1 MLAPGLPRDM
11 PLRPLVSPCSLLL
24 NLSVPF
30 LVGATQAPIQ
40 RVNINCFR
48 YHNNKVPSVGIIQV
62 DRRPHMGPSLIG
74 ADRPQRPVS
83 KEAARV
89 CCRSRNVRKVR
100 WSCARRYLFFFFN
113 QCGRPHYRRQSPVTV
128 MYGPSPPKSIYTAVA
143 VVAGDHVAAVV
154 IADLFVHRL
163 VIVRL
168 AVGY

>member
-11 PLRPLVSPCSLLL
+11 PLLPLVSPCSLLL

-100 WSCARRYLFFFFN
+100 WSCPRRYLFFFSMW
-113 QCGRPHYRRQSPVTV
+113 PPSL
-128 MYGPSPPKSIYTAVA
+128 SPPKPRHGHVWAVA
-143 VVAGDHVAAVV
+143 AKVNLHSRCCSGW
-154 IADLFVHRL
+154 
-163 VIVRL
+163 
-168 AVGY
+168 